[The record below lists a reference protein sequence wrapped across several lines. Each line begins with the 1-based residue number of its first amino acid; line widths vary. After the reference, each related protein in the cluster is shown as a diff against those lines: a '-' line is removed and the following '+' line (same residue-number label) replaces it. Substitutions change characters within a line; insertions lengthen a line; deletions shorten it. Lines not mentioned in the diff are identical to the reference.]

1 MLKWRRLS
9 RFETPD
15 IPAAKN
21 ADPETWVLSGSA
33 EPCQKAQF
41 HAIIIKNIIQGREI
55 LSMIRSFAKLM
66 SIALCL
72 LGAASSAEAQ
82 TWPSRTIRIVV
93 PFAPGGAIDVMA
105 RLLAARMQE
114 SLQNPVIVENKAGAG
129 GNLGA
134 DYVAKQPADGYAI
147 LYNTNGQAISP
158 ATYKS
163 LPFDP
168 FRDFIPVSQLFA
180 SNLLL
185 AATPKL
191 NVQTLPELIARAQSA
206 PGKLNYGSTGVGNP
220 LHLTM
225 ELLKLRTGMDI
236 QMVPYKSDGEIANA
250 LFTGDVDVAVMPV
263 VTAKEHVLAG
273 ALRGLAVTANR
284 RAIGLDVP
292 TVSEQ
297 GIADF
302 DAGGWQGLF
311 VAANTPDPIVKRIQ
325 IEAKKAFEPQAM
337 QERVNNFALINVF
350 STSEEF
356 AAFYK
361 ADVENFRRIVRE
373 AKIPLQE

>member
-1 MLKWRRLS
+1 
-9 RFETPD
+9 
-15 IPAAKN
+15 
-21 ADPETWVLSGSA
+21 
-33 EPCQKAQF
+33 
-41 HAIIIKNIIQGREI
+41 
-55 LSMIRSFAKLM
+55 MIRAFAKLL
-66 SIALCL
+66 SVAFLCM
-72 LGAASSAEAQ
+72 GAAVSAQAQ
-82 TWPSRTIRIVV
+82 TWPSKTIRIIV

-114 SLQNPVIVENKAGAG
+114 SLKSSVIVENKAGVG

-134 DYVAKQPADGYAI
+134 DYVAKQPGDGYTI

-191 NVQTLPELIARAQSA
+191 NIKTLPDLVAYAKA
-206 PGKLNYGSTGVGNP
+206 NPGKLNYGSSGVGNP

-225 ELLKLRTGMDI
+225 ELLKLRTGI
-236 QMVPYKSDGEIANA
+236 EVQMVPYKGDGEIVNA
-250 LFTGDVDVAVMPV
+250 LFTGDVDVAVVPV
-263 VTAKEHVLAG
+263 VTGKEHVITG

-297 GIADF
+297 GISDF

-311 VAANTPDPIVKRIQ
+311 VPANTPKDIVQRIQ
-325 IEAKKAFEPQAM
+325 VEAKKAFEPQAM

-356 AAFYK
+356 TAFYK

>member
-1 MLKWRRLS
+1 MSLS
-9 RFETPD
+9 ICRT
-15 IPAAKN
+15 AVK
-21 ADPETWVLSGSA
+21 VLSVV
-33 EPCQKAQF
+33 
-41 HAIIIKNIIQGREI
+41 
-55 LSMIRSFAKLM
+55 L
-66 SIALCL
+66 LCVA
-72 LGAASSAEAQ
+72 AASAQAQ
-82 TWPSRTIRIVV
+82 TWPSRTIRLIV

-114 SLQNPVIVENKAGAG
+114 SLKSPVIVENKAGAG

-134 DYVAKQPADGYAI
+134 DYVAKQPADGYTI

-158 ATYKS
+158 ATYKT

-168 FRDFIPVSQLFA
+168 FRDFIPVTQLFA
-180 SNLLL
+180 SNLML
-185 AATPKL
+185 ASSPKL
-191 NVQTLPELIARAQSA
+191 NVKTLSELIAYAKA
-206 PGKLNYGSTGVGNP
+206 NPGKLNYGSSGVGNP

-225 ELLKLRTGMDI
+225 ELLKLRTGI
-236 QMVPYKSDGEIANA
+236 EVQMVPYKGDGEITNA
-250 LFTGDVDVAVMPV
+250 LINGEVDIAVVPV
-263 VTAKEHVLAG
+263 VTAKEQVLAG
-273 ALRGLAVTANR
+273 SLRGLAVTANR

-297 GIADF
+297 GVAGF

-311 VAANTPDPIVKRIQ
+311 VPANTPEDVVKRIQ
-325 IEAKKAFEPQAM
+325 TEAKKAFETPAM
-337 QERVNNFALINVF
+337 QDRVNTFALLNVF

-356 AAFYK
+356 TAFYK